1 MSAQIIY
8 IPQSPAE
15 KQYYDFLWSVV
26 NGNNQLNGGEV
37 LTSLEAFQ
45 LLKRSSVDRGFLKQI
60 WSLSTPGSTMNVNQF
75 FAALRFITM
84 IQNGEIPLSK
94 GTFFEL
100 SFGYLVVFDSSIS
113 CHTFICK
120 ERLNQTA
127 KENLGLPKF
136 NGIEIPGMSL

>member
-1 MSAQIIY
+1 MDQY
-8 IPQSPAE
+8 TPQSPTE
-15 KQYYDFLWSVV
+15 RQYYDFLWSIA
-26 NGNNQLNGGEV
+26 NGNNQLNGGEELSGHAAV
-37 LTSLEAFQ
+37 QFFE
-45 LLKRSSVDRGFLKQI
+45 RSSVDRGFLKQI

-75 FAALRFITM
+75 FTALRFITM